1 MGGYGVLMPFARSV
15 SLFSI
20 LKGREWAKR
29 GFKIL
34 EYACLDEIGVDKG
47 SAKECL
53 KLSNDKIRVKRL

>member
-1 MGGYGVLMPFARSV
+1 MPFARSV

-47 SAKECL
+47 SAKDCL